1 MSKSPARDSGWHA
14 GASTLLSEASL
25 RRGWIVLVQSVKDLF
40 TDSGPQWA
48 AAIAYYSL
56 LSIFPLLLAAVAIA
70 AYFVDP
76 QWAID
81 RITEAARTLV
91 PQGAG
96 NIGSIVRDVIAA
108 RGSISALSLATLLW
122 SGSRVFGVV
131 ILALNIAYDTDE
143 TYGFWKRTLIEVL
156 MMATVGVLF
165 IAALALR
172 PVLTLL
178 SSVLG
183 ILPIGSGILL
193 QAIQILAPALLLMAT
208 FFLIYRF
215 VPRSQQS
222 WQPSLSGAVTA
233 TAQFLVA
240 RPLFLYYV
248 RQFGNYNLIYGS
260 VAIVVILVLW
270 AWIVALILLFGGE
283 LASHVQALF
292 FEGKSKQEVERSH
305 KARSPRGRK
314 A

>member
-1 MSKSPARDSGWHA
+1 MSESPARDSGQH
-14 GASTLLSEASL
+14 GHASTLVSEASL
-25 RRGWIVLVQSVKDLF
+25 RSGWIMLVQSVKDLF

-56 LSIFPLLLAAVAIA
+56 LSVFPLLLAAVAIA

-76 QWAID
+76 QWVID
-81 RITEAARTLV
+81 RGTEAVGTLV

-96 NIGSIVRDVIAA
+96 NIGSIVRDVIAV
-108 RGSISALSLATLLW
+108 RGSIGALSIATLLW

-131 ILALNIAYDTDE
+131 VLALNIAYDIDE
-143 TYGFWKRTLIEVL
+143 TYGFWKRTLLEVL
-156 MMATVGVLF
+156 MMATIGVLF
-165 IAALALR
+165 IVALAVR
-172 PVLTLL
+172 PAITLL

-183 ILPIGSGILL
+183 VLPGGQGMLL
-193 QAIQILAPALLLMAT
+193 QAIQILIPALLLLIT

-215 VPRSQQS
+215 VPRSPQS
-222 WQPSLSGAVTA
+222 WQPALSGAVAA
-233 TAQFLVA
+233 TLLFLVA

-248 RQFGNYNLIYGS
+248 RQFGHYNLIYGS

-283 LASHVQALF
+283 LASHVKAMF
-292 FEGKSKQEVERSH
+292 FEGKSKQEVDRSH